1 MNLEQLKNQIE
12 SNKITNTFII
22 FECEEHTFIADQ
34 YIKEI
39 SKCLN
44 RPIEYID
51 SLDMFMTN
59 ELDIFGESFDTTSN
73 TIRVYRENKF
83 TLSSDKISEN
93 QNLIII
99 TGKLEKD
106 IKKLFEEYVVTV
118 PKLQSWQIKDYA
130 YSLLEGI
137 QPEYL
142 DWLILNC
149 NEDIHR
155 LQLEIDKLLLFT
167 PPERKILFKQMIDDD
182 AFGDITH
189 QTIFDFTDG
198 IVKKD
203 INKLIKVYED
213 IDNIDIEPIGVVTLL
228 IQNFKKLIQV
238 WMQKNPTPENTG
250 LSSKQIW
257 AINKLPRVWTASQL
271 IEILEFLTNIDFR
284 IKTGQMPMEHL
295 RDYLVMCILSR

>member
-1 MNLEQLKNQIE
+1 MNLEQLKSQIE

-22 FECEEHTFIADQ
+22 FECEENTFIADQ
-34 YIKEI
+34 YTNAI
-39 SKCLN
+39 SRCLN
-44 RPIEYID
+44 KPVEYIE

-59 ELDIFGESFDTTSN
+59 ELDIFGESFENTSDN
-73 TIRVYRENKF
+73 LRVYRENKL
-83 TLSSDKISEN
+83 TLYSDKLSEN

-99 TGKLEKD
+99 TGKVEKEV
-106 IKKLFEEYVVTV
+106 KKLFEDYVVNV
-118 PKLQSWQIKDYA
+118 PKLQTWQIKDYV

-137 QPEYL
+137 DSTYL
-142 DWLILNC
+142 DWLISNC
-149 NEDIHR
+149 NENINR
-155 LQLEIDKLLLFT
+155 LQLEIDKLLLFS
-167 PPERKILFKQMIDDD
+167 PQERKILFKQMVDDD

-198 IVKKD
+198 IVKRD
-203 INKLIKVYED
+203 INKLVKVYED

-250 LSSKQIW
+250 LSTKQIW
-257 AINKLPRVWTASQL
+257 AINKLPRVWSASQL
-271 IEILEFLTNIDFR
+271 IEVLEFLTNIDFR

-295 RDYLVMCILSR
+295 RDYLVLYVLSR